1 MDDRSGPAPVDVAA
15 VAQESGP
22 LRWLLTGASPSGD
35 AASAIYGTIL
45 AASLLIAIDGG
56 PMQIVLGMVAT
67 AVVFWLAHAH
77 VGLIRGVVR
86 EQHHVTARDVRATLR
101 QEWPLAQ
108 ASLSPAAPMLLA
120 WLGLIGVDTARSLGV
135 AICMLGLLAWGIV
148 ISRAAGLG
156 RRGTLLT
163 IGINLGLGLVL
174 VVLKYL
180 VH

>member
-1 MDDRSGPAPVDVAA
+1 MGDRRAPTDVDVTAGA
-15 VAQESGP
+15 GETGS
-22 LRWLLTGASPSGD
+22 LRWLLPGVSPSGD

-86 EQHHVTARDVRATLR
+86 EQHHVTGDDVRRTLR

-120 WLGLIGVDTARSLGV
+120 WLGLVSVDTARLLGV
-135 AICMLGLLAWGIV
+135 AICLLGLLAWGIV
-148 ISRAAGLG
+148 ISRAAELG
-156 RRGTLLT
+156 RRGTALT
-163 IGINLGLGLVL
+163 VGINLGLGLVI
-174 VVLKYL
+174 VILKYL